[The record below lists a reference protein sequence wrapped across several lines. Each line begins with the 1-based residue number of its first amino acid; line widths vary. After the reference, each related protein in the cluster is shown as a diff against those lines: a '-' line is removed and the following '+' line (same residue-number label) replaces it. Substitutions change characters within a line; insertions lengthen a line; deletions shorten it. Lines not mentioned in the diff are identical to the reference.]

1 MDKAI
6 FIMDPNVKS
15 SLVYCLPLTYNYRTL
30 GAAKRFTSNDREP
43 PPLPPFSKRL
53 IYIAGFVCILLITHC
68 HMDGMLMFS
77 SKRNVTLS

>member
-43 PPLPPFSKRL
+43 PPPSLPFPN
-53 IYIAGFVCILLITHC
+53 G
-68 HMDGMLMFS
+68 
-77 SKRNVTLS
+77 